1 MIGAAS
7 SRVENRCAADRKG
20 ALQTSQGKKN
30 MTSTD
35 LITFLDCPDGPQQ
48 FKRAVAEPLAIF
60 RRALTTKGYSSA
72 PVEIT
77 TQKITISIKAKHV
90 RRLCE
95 WYLAGDIDGVEIDYI
110 ASALTLC
117 PDFVPESESIN
128 SCLYGL
134 GELHGLGKLRPAD
147 EERARVAEVFKEV
160 GGEGKGRE

>member
-1 MIGAAS
+1 MYPA
-7 SRVENRCAADRKG
+7 
-20 ALQTSQGKKN
+20 
-30 MTSTD
+30 D
-35 LITFLDCPDGPQQ
+35 LITFLDYSDGPQQ

-134 GELHGLGKLRPAD
+134 GELHSVGNLRSAG
-147 EERARVAEVFKEV
+147 EERARVLEIYKEV
-160 GGEGKGRE
+160 GGEEKDVNRK

>member
-1 MIGAAS
+1 
-7 SRVENRCAADRKG
+7 
-20 ALQTSQGKKN
+20 
-30 MTSTD
+30 MTSTG

-48 FKRAVAEPLAIF
+48 FKQAVAEPLAVF

-77 TQKITISIKAKHV
+77 TQKIIISIKAQHV

-95 WYLAGDIDGVEIDYI
+95 WYLAGDIDGIEIDYI

-134 GELHGLGKLRPAD
+134 GELYSQGKLRPAD
-147 EERARVAEVFKEV
+147 EERARVQEIYDEMQ
-160 GGEGKGRE
+160 E